1 MENRLLQLLPLQ
13 ILLAQRLN
21 ELKHN
26 VDAFQADFAPKTTQK
41 EETSI
46 AIFAHAPLLAPMPA
60 WF

>member
-13 ILLAQRLN
+13 VLLAQRLN

-26 VDAFQADFAPKTTQK
+26 VGAFKADSVCETNQK
-41 EETSI
+41 EDTSI
-46 AIFAHAPLLAPMPA
+46 SAFAHAPLLAPMPA